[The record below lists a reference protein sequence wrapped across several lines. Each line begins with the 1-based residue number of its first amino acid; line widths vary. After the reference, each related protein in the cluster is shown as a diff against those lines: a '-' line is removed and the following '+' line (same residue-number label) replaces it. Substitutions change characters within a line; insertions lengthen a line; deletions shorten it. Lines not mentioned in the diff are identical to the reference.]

1 VGVVRGRNRFV
12 WEALECSDNK
22 SLYLFLHLSN
32 GNEQPVSGRLK
43 EGFFF
48 FFLKHQPWAKSLN
61 QCTGLDMVTF
71 IPRVPRGKLHLLEEE
86 LRSVKGVQ
94 NGSHQRLSSL
104 KGLTECLG
112 YYFLFLR
119 CFYHSKPSIND

>member
-1 VGVVRGRNRFV
+1 MYECRRDGQAGLGRKHTYVLKLGPAFWGARVGRGVVVRGRNRFV

-48 FFLKHQPWAKSLN
+48 FFFKAPA
-61 QCTGLDMVTF
+61 
-71 IPRVPRGKLHLLEEE
+71 
-86 LRSVKGVQ
+86 
-94 NGSHQRLSSL
+94 
-104 KGLTECLG
+104 LG
-112 YYFLFLR
+112 
-119 CFYHSKPSIND
+119 